1 MSNADTYAKVFETVL
16 AEMEQGRAPWV
27 RPWSG
32 GNSHGPHNALT
43 GRPYSGGNVLALWC
57 QSALKGYGVDGWVT
71 FKQALSAKCVVR
83 KGEKGTAVYYMSI
96 ANGKDKADGEPTD
109 RFFFAKGFTVF
120 NVAQLDDLEPG
131 AVAALT
137 ALHSAPVVRSEY
149 ERLEAAEATVTA
161 TGASIS
167 HGGPRAFYTPSADT
181 ITMPERDSFNDAS
194 GYYGTLFHELSHWT
208 GAEKRLNRV
217 QSGRFGGTEYAFE
230 ELVAELGAAF
240 LSATHG
246 LDTVTQSAAYLRM
259 WAKGCRANPAMLASA
274 ASLAQKAANYIAPV
288 ATPETVEAFN

>member
-1 MSNADTYAKVFETVL
+1 MSNADTYAKVFESVL

-32 GNSHGPHNALT
+32 GSSRGPHNALT

-57 QSALKGYGVDGWVT
+57 QSAVQGYAVDGWVT
-71 FKQALSAKCVVR
+71 FKQALGAKCVVR
-83 KGEKGTAVYYMSI
+83 KGEKGTAVYYMSV
-96 ANGKDKADGEPTD
+96 ANGKEKDGEPAE

-120 NVAQLDDLEPG
+120 NVAQLDDLEAG

-137 ALHSAPVVRSEY
+137 SLHSVPVVRTEY

-161 TGASIS
+161 TGASINY
-167 HGGPRAFYTPSADT
+167 GGTRAFYTPSADT
-181 ITMPERDSFNDAS
+181 ITMPERDTFSNAS
-194 GYYGTLFHELSHWT
+194 GYYGTLFHELTHWT
-208 GAEKRLNRV
+208 GAETRLNRT
-217 QSGRFGGTEYAFE
+217 QSGRFGGPEYAFE

-240 LSATHG
+240 LSASHG
-246 LDTVTQSAAYLRM
+246 LDTVTQSAAYMRA

-288 ATPETVEAFN
+288 TTPEPVEAK